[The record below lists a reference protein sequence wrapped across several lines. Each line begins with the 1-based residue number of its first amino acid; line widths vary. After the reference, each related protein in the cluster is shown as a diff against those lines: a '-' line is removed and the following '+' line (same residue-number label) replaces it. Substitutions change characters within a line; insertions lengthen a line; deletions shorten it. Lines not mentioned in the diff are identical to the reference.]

1 MTFTQKLKFFLKF
14 PKRIMPIVFLNK
26 IGFQLQIN
34 ENIRDLCKGECIEVG
49 AYSKPAVLPY
59 ATSIRY
65 ADIHTVD
72 EAKKTLEKRNN
83 FRYHRA
89 KFVEVDIIFKNNEP
103 PLTSLEDNSVDT
115 VFSNQSLEHSSN
127 PIAALMDYIR
137 VIKKGGIVYTVIPNK
152 NFTYD
157 VNRKTTP
164 VSKLIDKYKTN
175 NWEFTLDEFEELIQN
190 SLDHDHFPDKSQ
202 EKIIEAFEEN
212 DGTNHIYCFDEDS
225 SLELIS
231 FLYSQ
236 VKIKLVLFDATSKSN
251 IHFAIK
257 KI

>member
-1 MTFTQKLKFFLKF
+1 MTLIQKLKFFLKH
-14 PKRIMPIVFLNK
+14 PKLIMPIIFLNK
-26 IGFQLQIN
+26 IGFQLQVS
-34 ENIRDLCKGECIEVG
+34 ENIRDLCIGECIEVG
-49 AYSKPAVLPY
+49 AYSRPAVLPY

-65 ADIHTVD
+65 ADIHTVA
-72 EAKKTLEKRNN
+72 EAKKILEKRNN
-83 FRYHRA
+83 FRYHRT
-89 KFVEVDIIFKNNEP
+89 KFVEVDIIFRNSEP
-103 PLTSLEDNSVDT
+103 PLISLEDNCVDT

-137 VIKKGGIVYTVIPNK
+137 VIKKGGIVYTIIPNK

-157 VNRKTTP
+157 VNRKTTS
-164 VSKLIDKYKTN
+164 VNKLIEKYKTD
-175 NWEFTLDEFEELIQN
+175 NWEFTLEEFDELFQN
-190 SLDHDHFPDKSQ
+190 SLDHDHFPDKSH
-202 EKIIEAFEEN
+202 EKVIEAFEEN

-225 SLELIS
+225 TLELIS
-231 FLYSQ
+231 FLSSQ

>member
-1 MTFTQKLKFFLKF
+1 MTFIEKLKYFLKY

-26 IGFQLQIN
+26 IGFQLQIS
-34 ENIRDLCKGECIEVG
+34 ENIRDLCVGECIEVG
-49 AYSKPAVLPY
+49 AYSKPAALPY

-65 ADIHTVD
+65 ADIHTAN

-83 FRYHRA
+83 YRYHRD

-103 PLTSLEDNSVDT
+103 PLISLEDDSVDT

-152 NFTYD
+152 SHTFD
-157 VNRKTTP
+157 VNRKTTSL
-164 VSKLIDKYKTN
+164 SKLIEKYKSD
-175 NWEFTLDEFEELIQN
+175 NWEFTLEEFEELIHN
-190 SLDHDHFPDKSQ
+190 SLDHDHFPDKSH
-202 EKIIEAFEEN
+202 EKIIETFEKN
-212 DGTNHIYCFDEDS
+212 DGTNHIYCFDEES
-225 SLELIS
+225 TLELIL
-231 FLYSQ
+231 FLSSQ
-236 VKIKLVLFDATSKSN
+236 VKIKLILFDTTSKSN
-251 IHFAIK
+251 IHFALK